1 MRGNAESHP
10 TAHRNRRC
18 FRGESGGGTGK
29 GCGLIRASCA
39 QGHIER
45 LLVLFRVLEAQLN
58 IRCGAQQQQQL
69 EPPVI
74 RIRPKTISAPTTQ
87 RALQAERVGF

>member
-1 MRGNAESHP
+1 MQRAIQPRTDLGDVSGEGRG
-10 TAHRNRRC
+10 
-18 FRGESGGGTGK
+18 RG
-29 GCGLIRASCA
+29 CRLRASCA

-87 RALQAERVGF
+87 RALQADRVGF